1 MMNNDEITQELEK
14 IRKSGLQGNLLA
26 A

>member
-1 MMNNDEITQELEK
+1 MNNDEITQELEN

>member
-1 MMNNDEITQELEK
+1 MNNDEITQELEK
-14 IRKSGLQGNLLA
+14 IRKSGLQGNLRA

>member
-1 MMNNDEITQELEK
+1 MDNDKITKKLEK

>member
-1 MMNNDEITQELEK
+1 MDNDKITKELEK

>member
-1 MMNNDEITQELEK
+1 MNNDEITQELEN
-14 IRKSGLQGNLLA
+14 IRKSGLQGNLRA

>member
-1 MMNNDEITQELEK
+1 MDNDKITKELEK
-14 IRKSGLQGNLLA
+14 IRKFGLQGNLLA